1 MIRNKFGDVSESP
14 YPPFSIIG
22 GDPDSPY
29 YECQKIQNG
38 PICLS
43 LECGRQHNK
52 RVEDCY
58 RSKGFFDPLPFGIWN
73 ENEQID
79 MTVRQIDRNIEID
92 PVNGSTTPTPET
104 GQGSTIPFTPF
115 TNKIL
120 KTPESTTIIQTP
132 NVESFNLDPKLIFLG
147 LGIILLLGL
156 TK

>member
-1 MIRNKFGDVSESP
+1 MIKNKFGDVSESP

-43 LECGRQHNK
+43 LQCGRQHNK

-58 RSKGFFDPLPFGIWN
+58 RSKGFFDP
-73 ENEQID
+73 
-79 MTVRQIDRNIEID
+79 IEID
-92 PVNGSTTPTPET
+92 PVNGSATPTPET

-156 TK
+156 SK